1 MKNLKILRNRK
12 ILALFCGLIF
22 GILVLN
28 TALADVSV
36 SSIITDKQNY
46 NVGDVVEI
54 KFNISVTD
62 EGACALDSVNFSIT
76 DGGSLSCSL
85 PIIFG
90 NYSDYNCNGQSIN
103 LTLTQTYHDCNQYGG
118 NNNYSY
124 DIYWQ
129 IPNDWN
135 VGKYYIKVN
144 MSAVGKSASNT
155 VYFNVNKILN
165 SNISN
170 STIEGSYV
178 ENSTVIDSTVNGSN
192 VTNSNIID
200 SNIIDSTIMYSS
212 PPPGARII
220 NATITHNILNK
231 GTILLATPWG
241 CCKDCKIFKVSV
253 NNSGTYVNDKYVS
266 MNSDNVNVS
275 DLRCLCFKA
284 CANYCGCYANIS
296 IVKTPN
302 VTALSGSGYITYT
315 YNVTNN
321 GCINLTDLII
331 KDNKLGTICN
341 IPNLASG
348 SSYSCSATAFLN
360 ANTTNEACVNAALQN
375 ENAGIFRCTEA
386 QVTVSAAPVP
396 VITLSKTASS
406 YSLSAGGGSVTYYYN
421 VENTGNVPLSN
432 VNVSDDK
439 CSNVVCPKSNLSIG
453 ESMSCNCT
461 KTLTSTE
468 TNIATVKAMFGGTS
482 YEFGIPGKSGANV
495 TVNVGTGVIPTGG
508 GVCTTCGPQPYGGI
522 PVGQVTTTQQIST
535 TIPDT
540 TTPGSHC
547 FKIECTTNTHQD
559 GKLTTSSTKNVPVA
573 ADILLT
579 LPDGKDVIIHTNAN
593 GEICYNFGC
602 GIYKITVPKNVCGE
616 EYSRTITTT
625 YGKLHITPSDLIKA
639 KINETLTYIIKDN
652 SGNVV
657 KGAKVSIGLPD
668 GNVAK
673 TSDYNG
679 KVTFNVG
686 EKEGS
691 YTLKASK
698 DCYENDTLT
707 GTIVMPK
714 LVIKCDSEVNVN
726 ETLCCYVK
734 DQDGN
739 NVGDANVKLTIPS
752 EEISLISD
760 ASGKVCTNETQFAG
774 DVTAIAS
781 KEGYKDSNIATGKII
796 KEEIVCDTAI
806 CPCGCIEG
814 TTRCKPCPECNIF
827 GLPCW
832 ILLLLLVALIIIGL
846 LFLMKKRK
854 FYADNKFIEKAIRD
868 GKIEDVI
875 EKYKKIYVSGETYK
889 QIQLAI
895 GDKKVETSFG
905 IADIN
910 EKGEKIM
917 EECNDKDVA
926 LAKQLN
932 AVLLTHNENKVN
944 IAKKYNLKT
953 SP

>member
-220 NATITHNILNK
+220 NATITDNILNK

-593 GEICYNFGC
+593 GE
-602 GIYKITVPKNVCGE
+602 
-616 EYSRTITTT
+616 
-625 YGKLHITPSDLIKA
+625 
-639 KINETLTYIIKDN
+639 
-652 SGNVV
+652 
-657 KGAKVSIGLPD
+657 
-668 GNVAK
+668 
-673 TSDYNG
+673 
-679 KVTFNVG
+679 
-686 EKEGS
+686 
-691 YTLKASK
+691 
-698 DCYENDTLT
+698 
-707 GTIVMPK
+707 
-714 LVIKCDSEVNVN
+714 
-726 ETLCCYVK
+726 
-734 DQDGN
+734 
-739 NVGDANVKLTIPS
+739 
-752 EEISLISD
+752 
-760 ASGKVCTNETQFAG
+760 
-774 DVTAIAS
+774 
-781 KEGYKDSNIATGKII
+781 
-796 KEEIVCDTAI
+796 
-806 CPCGCIEG
+806 
-814 TTRCKPCPECNIF
+814 
-827 GLPCW
+827 
-832 ILLLLLVALIIIGL
+832 
-846 LFLMKKRK
+846 
-854 FYADNKFIEKAIRD
+854 
-868 GKIEDVI
+868 
-875 EKYKKIYVSGETYK
+875 
-889 QIQLAI
+889 
-895 GDKKVETSFG
+895 
-905 IADIN
+905 
-910 EKGEKIM
+910 
-917 EECNDKDVA
+917 
-926 LAKQLN
+926 
-932 AVLLTHNENKVN
+932 
-944 IAKKYNLKT
+944 
-953 SP
+953 